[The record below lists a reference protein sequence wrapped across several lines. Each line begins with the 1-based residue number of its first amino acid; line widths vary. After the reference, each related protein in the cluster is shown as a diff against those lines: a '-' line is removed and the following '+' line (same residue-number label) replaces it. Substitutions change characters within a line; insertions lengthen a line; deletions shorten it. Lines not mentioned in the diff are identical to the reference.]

1 MKEAAWWRDKYFE
14 LQQEMEKKER
24 QWAAE
29 DKETAVSEAVMQ
41 KEIDMKT
48 ALLEEAKTKLQELQ
62 DLQVRWGAAVGRRD
76 SSVAALQD
84 TILEHEREAREA
96 AVARKEFLEK
106 KRKDRQEWNQW
117 YRNNRQTR

>member
-1 MKEAAWWRDKYFE
+1 MKEAAWWRGKYFE
-14 LQQEMEKKER
+14 HQQEMEKKER

-96 AVARKEFLEK
+96 AEARKEFFEK
-106 KRKDRQEWNQW
+106 NRKDREEWNLW